1 MNCVFE
7 NISVQKLENLQEM
20 YKRTLRAG
28 FLVYGILVVI
38 LFASFLA
45 TSLITG
51 ASSPVYI
58 VFFVIVILLSGNWM
72 IQMPKKN
79 ALTTYEGN
87 QEQYQCEPQNHIF
100 FYGNKMKGRNLQSG
114 VEIQVPYDK
123 VVQVMETKHLF
134 LIRIPEKRILLVD
147 KSGFQRG
154 NADDFRSFL
163 KEKCTTAKFR

>member
-87 QEQYQCEPQNHIF
+87 QEQYQCEPQTHIF

-134 LIRIPEKRILLVD
+134 LIRIPE
-147 KSGFQRG
+147 
-154 NADDFRSFL
+154 
-163 KEKCTTAKFR
+163 

>member
-1 MNCVFE
+1 
-7 NISVQKLENLQEM
+7 
-20 YKRTLRAG
+20 
-28 FLVYGILVVI
+28 
-38 LFASFLA
+38 
-45 TSLITG
+45 
-51 ASSPVYI
+51 
-58 VFFVIVILLSGNWM
+58 
-72 IQMPKKN
+72 
-79 ALTTYEGN
+79 
-87 QEQYQCEPQNHIF
+87 
-100 FYGNKMKGRNLQSG
+100 MKGRNLQSG

>member
-79 ALTTYEGN
+79 ALTTYESN
-87 QEQYQCEPQNHIF
+87 QEQYQCEPQTHIF
-100 FYGNKMKGRNLQSG
+100 FLWK
-114 VEIQVPYDK
+114 
-123 VVQVMETKHLF
+123 
-134 LIRIPEKRILLVD
+134 
-147 KSGFQRG
+147 
-154 NADDFRSFL
+154 
-163 KEKCTTAKFR
+163 

>member
-72 IQMPKKN
+72 IQMPKKMRLP
-79 ALTTYEGN
+79 LTRAISSSISVNRRPTS
-87 QEQYQCEPQNHIF
+87 F
-100 FYGNKMKGRNLQSG
+100 FM
-114 VEIQVPYDK
+114 EI
-123 VVQVMETKHLF
+123 
-134 LIRIPEKRILLVD
+134 R
-147 KSGFQRG
+147 
-154 NADDFRSFL
+154 
-163 KEKCTTAKFR
+163 